1 VLLVQCPHQK
11 FHILVG
17 SGSRRSSS
25 SSSSSSSSR
34 SIVIIIIIIGGGGG
48 VSSGRVMF
56 RNVFVRYIEFDSV
69 NRTISMPDI

>member
-17 SGSRRSSS
+17 SGSRRSS
-25 SSSSSSSSR
+25 
-34 SIVIIIIIIGGGGG
+34 IIIIIIGGGGGGG

>member
-17 SGSRRSSS
+17 SGSRRSS